1 MLCIFI
7 LFVRHRPIALHIW
20 SQRLLFLF
28 LFLFLLRWKRMSDIV
43 ECDFITSFIIPSVQ
57 PDVEAVSW
65 HIIHSAPAGSSAA
78 PTVLEAAP
86 RLAGCLY
93 CNSPRVFQSDKAT
106 VYFSWCYI
114 GVMHLFCHALLV
126 HCCRKIWWSLSW
138 LQDYQY
144 T

>member
-1 MLCIFI
+1 MLLCT
-7 LFVRHRPIALHIW
+7 LFLFLRHRPIALHIC
-20 SQRLLFLF
+20 SQRMLFLWS
-28 LFLFLLRWKRMSDIV
+28 FLLCWKRMPHIV
-43 ECDFITSFIIPSVQ
+43 ECYFITSFIIPSVQ

-106 VYFSWCYI
+106 VYFS
-114 GVMHLFCHALLV
+114 
-126 HCCRKIWWSLSW
+126 
-138 LQDYQY
+138 
-144 T
+144 